1 MNETMSQMMRQC
13 CGEDGL
19 PDMEKMKGFMQMCG
33 KSEFSDD
40 ELAMMK
46 QFCGQ
51 GAKPDAEKM
60 MQLMKKCGC

>member
-1 MNETMSQMMRQC
+1 MTSQMMKQC

-19 PDMEKMKGFMQMCG
+19 PDMEKIKSFMQMCG

>member
-1 MNETMSQMMRQC
+1 MNEMMSQMMKQC

-19 PDMEKMKGFMQMCG
+19 PDMEKMKGYMQMCG

-46 QFCGQ
+46 RFCGQ
-51 GAKPDAEKM
+51 GATPM
-60 MQLMKKCGC
+60 LKK

>member
-1 MNETMSQMMRQC
+1 MNETMSHMMKQC

-40 ELAMMK
+40 ELAMMR

-51 GAKPDAEKM
+51 GAQPDAEEM

>member
-1 MNETMSQMMRQC
+1 MNETMSQMMKQC
-13 CGEDGL
+13 CGEDGS
-19 PDMEKMKGFMQMCG
+19 PDIEKMKGFMQMCG

-51 GAKPDAEKM
+51 GSKPDAEEM